1 MKNTAILPTGTSRTF
16 SVSWKL
22 QIILFFIL
30 FPLYS
35 IAHPLFIFCSDFD
48 ALLEAQEVDRGK
60 NLIQRYKLQASSLLY
75 GKQNWNITSGT
86 DFMAF
91 LVKALVSWNE
101 CYQHF
106 EQLFGTFFQIVSSQY
121 REILPSTIYML
132 NLNQLDHPDRNYR
145 GDNLPSLAIPICKKP
160 GLFRVKVTVSI
171 ILSEQREQS

>member
-1 MKNTAILPTGTSRTF
+1 MKITAILPTGTSRTF

-35 IAHPLFIFCSDFD
+35 IVHPLFILCSDYD
-48 ALLEAQEVDRGK
+48 ALLEAQEVDRRK
-60 NLIQRYKLQASSLLY
+60 NLIQRYKPQASSLLY

-106 EQLFGTFFQIVSSQY
+106 EQLFGTFFQIFSSQY
-121 REILPSTIYML
+121 REILPSTICML
-132 NLNQLDHPDRNYR
+132 NFKSIGPSRQKLQGTQSAFPCHT
-145 GDNLPSLAIPICKKP
+145 NLQKARP
-160 GLFRVKVTVSI
+160 V
-171 ILSEQREQS
+171 